1 MGYEINWTVSEG
13 DPINSHPLYLKYSG
27 KPFLAIDGGSVK
39 ADIQTALASR
49 ESAAI
54 VAYLSWLLR
63 VVALIG

>member
-13 DPINSHPLYLKYSG
+13 DPVNSHPLYLKYSG
-27 KPFLAIDGGSVK
+27 KPFSAVDASTVK
-39 ADIQTALASR
+39 TDIQAALASR

-63 VVALIG
+63 VVALIA